1 MICYNARV
9 NLRALVVAACLV
21 LPAPAFAVDASLSRE
36 ARAGGEP
43 AATVTTSG
51 AAMLT
56 TSGALATAPGS
67 GMKPG
72 VAKPP
77 VSKHPYFFAAYGV
90 VWAVLFGYALWL
102 GSRIRSL
109 EQKVASATDRS
120 R

>member
-9 NLRALVVAACLV
+9 NLRSFVVAACLV
-21 LPAPAFAVDASLSRE
+21 LPAPAFAAATASS
-36 ARAGGEP
+36 AGGV
-43 AATVTTSG
+43 TVTTSG
-51 AAMLT
+51 AMIQT
-56 TSGALATAPGS
+56 TAGGAALPES

-77 VSKHPYFFAAYGV
+77 VSKHPYFFAAYAV
-90 VWAVLFGYALWL
+90 VWAVLFAYALWL

-109 EQKVASATDRS
+109 EQKVASATNRS

>member
-1 MICYNARV
+1 VICYNARV
-9 NLRALVVAACLV
+9 NLRSLVVLACLV
-21 LPAPAFAVDASLSRE
+21 LPAPAFA
-36 ARAGGEP
+36 

-51 AAMLT
+51 AATIT
-56 TSGALATAPGS
+56 TSGAMVQTTAGAAATGT

-77 VSKHPYFFAAYGV
+77 VSKHPYFFAAYAV
-90 VWAVLFGYALWL
+90 VWAVLFAYALWL

-109 EQKVASATDRS
+109 EQKVASATHRS

>member
-9 NLRALVVAACLV
+9 NLRSLVVAAFLL
-21 LPAPAFAVDASLSRE
+21 LPAPAFA
-36 ARAGGEP
+36 
-43 AATVTTSG
+43 AAAVTTSG
-51 AAMLT
+51 AATLT
-56 TSGALATAPGS
+56 TSGAAVQSTPAAAIPET

-109 EQKVASATDRS
+109 EQKVASATSRS